1 MESPEEEKLLVAW
14 VNSLGMPHCL
24 LVDSY
29 RDMLDGNALSEIIAS
44 KFDERKK
51 KKKRTLSSS
60 IEYLGRKFGWSSLP
74 PFLSRRDAAD
84 MISLGEYRG
93 MRDLL
98 RFLRRMYEGKDYEDE
113 DGEDSEEDR
122 QQRHSASYR
131 DSKDSTERQQRRIV
145 PRTSVPI
152 TSIQSPVYPSSNN
165 LTVEQMDTIEWISRW
180 LQEDTNS
187 WKEISESFKD
197 GILMCEVVQDVFKV
211 RLAPPYTEPKGA
223 FESIQNLKVAL
234 DGMRQCGV
242 ISKWL
247 YSAEAIER
255 GLYPEALLGV
265 LHDLRKSV
273 LEDERKG
280 RPHVSIRPSN
290 LQNERVRRVLR
301 WIRSLGLDMELLG
314 IVDDENLQRT
324 YRHRHNQGTK
334 HTYLDDC
341 VRNGSLLNALASVLV
356 PSARLE
362 KPYLRPQSVDE
373 CEINLSVALQTLQ
386 SASLLDKDLDIQAIA
401 FAM

>member
-145 PRTSVPI
+145 RSRSSLHHRRHRRKLSASSSNRQRRRRNSSYYRRERSSQHYQKQHLEERNSSSSYYRREQSSQHHQKQHLEKQKPQWNASTSMMRSRKTFRKSSSKKSSTSSGGVFRMNDMIDPTYVPRKPSPPSEKKKKRKKKKKKRFQILSPVRVVFERFVSNDFTFSRLHHGPIQHTRTQVPRTSVPI

-180 LQEDTNS
+180 LQQDTNS

-197 GILMCEVVQDVFKV
+197 GILMCEIVQDVFKV
-211 RLAPPYTEPKGA
+211 R
-223 FESIQNLKVAL
+223 
-234 DGMRQCGV
+234 GV
-242 ISKWL
+242 PLSL
-247 YSAEAIER
+247 TQ
-255 GLYPEALLGV
+255 LTC
-265 LHDLRKSV
+265 
-273 LEDERKG
+273 
-280 RPHVSIRPSN
+280 
-290 LQNERVRRVLR
+290 
-301 WIRSLGLDMELLG
+301 RSM
-314 IVDDENLQRT
+314 
-324 YRHRHNQGTK
+324 
-334 HTYLDDC
+334 
-341 VRNGSLLNALASVLV
+341 A
-356 PSARLE
+356 
-362 KPYLRPQSVDE
+362 
-373 CEINLSVALQTLQ
+373 
-386 SASLLDKDLDIQAIA
+386 
-401 FAM
+401 